1 MSSVRI
7 TRADV
12 DRAAARGVIS
22 AEQAAALWASWSAGA
37 VADAAPRFS
46 ITHVLYYL
54 GGLIAIG
61 AMTLF
66 MNLGWE
72 QFGPWAL
79 FGIAVAYGIGCI
91 LASRSLAGR
100 GLMLPAGI
108 LATLAIVLVPLAVW
122 ALQSAFGWWPPGGAA
137 EHYRAY
143 HTHIDWRWITLEF
156 ATLIAAV
163 IGLWRLR
170 HPFMVMPLAVTLWY
184 MSMDLARMIVF
195 ADRPG
200 WNEWQYYKDFSL
212 VFGLGMLA
220 IAVWVD
226 FRARRSY
233 AEGRDFAFW
242 LYLFGTLT
250 FWGGLSA
257 QNSNSEIG
265 KLIYLLINVG
275 MVALGAVLG
284 RRVFAVFGG
293 IGIAMYLG
301 HLSHRVF
308 RDSLLFPFALTVIG
322 LGIVAAGIWWQRHEG
337 RISAALRGR
346 LPAAWRELLET
357 RHEALARASPPHASD
372 RAKITV

>member
-1 MSSVRI
+1 MKRVRV
-7 TRADV
+7 TRSDV
-12 DRAAARGVIS
+12 DQAVAGGVIS
-22 AEQAAALWASWSAGA
+22 VDQADALWAAWSTGA
-37 VADAAPRFS
+37 SAAPDVTPRFS

-72 QFGPWAL
+72 RFGPWAL
-79 FGIAVAYGIGCI
+79 FAIAVAYGVGCI
-91 LASRSLAGR
+91 LTSRSLAAR

-108 LATLAIVLVPLAVW
+108 LATLAIVLVPLATW
-122 ALQSAFGWWPPGGAA
+122 ALQSAFGWWPPGGAG

-170 HPFMVMPLAVTLWY
+170 YPFMVMPLAVTLWY

-200 WNEWQYYKDFSL
+200 WNEWQFYKNFSM

-220 IAVWVD
+220 VAVWVD
-226 FRARRSY
+226 LRARKSF

-242 LYLFGTLT
+242 LYFFGTLA
-250 FWGGLSA
+250 FWGGLTA
-257 QNSNSEIG
+257 QESNSELG
-265 KLIYLLINVG
+265 KFIYMLINLG
-275 MVALGAVLG
+275 MVALGAILE

-293 IGIAMYLG
+293 IGIAFYLA

-308 RDSLLFPFALTVIG
+308 EDSLVFPFALTLIG
-322 LGIVAAGIWWQRHEG
+322 LGIVAIGIGWQRNEA
-337 RISAALRGR
+337 RISAALRSW
-346 LPAAWRELLET
+346 LPAAWRELLES
-357 RHEALARASPPHASD
+357 RDEALAKSGG
-372 RAKITV
+372 